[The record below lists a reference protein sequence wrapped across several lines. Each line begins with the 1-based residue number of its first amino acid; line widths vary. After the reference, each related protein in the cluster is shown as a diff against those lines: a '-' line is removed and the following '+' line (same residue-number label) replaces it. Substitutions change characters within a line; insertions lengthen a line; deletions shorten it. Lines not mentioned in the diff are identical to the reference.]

1 VFDSDGNINRKKL
14 GEAAFSSHEMNT
26 QLNDITHP
34 VVLQRAERL
43 IERYKTQQN
52 VKAIVLDMP
61 LLFEVGWE
69 KRCDKLIFVRCDRQ
83 KRLERAKKNE
93 LFNENELRIRENFQ
107 ISLDKKASIAE
118 NVINNNSGYSAIA
131 GQVADILSCVVDK
144 G

>member
-1 VFDSDGNINRKKL
+1 
-14 GEAAFSSHEMNT
+14 
-26 QLNDITHP
+26 
-34 VVLQRAERL
+34 
-43 IERYKTQQN
+43 
-52 VKAIVLDMP
+52 
-61 LLFEVGWE
+61 LLEVGWE
-69 KRCDKLIFVRCDRQ
+69 KRCDKLVFVRCDRE

-93 LFNENELRIRENFQ
+93 FFNENELIIRENFQ